1 LVKGLLSPGDEPHG
15 DVKNKRQGVAAKH
28 QVVPT
33 KKSAGGAKKRA
44 PRVEV
49 PVDPPV
55 VSTSAPPRGTLNE
68 ARFDEILEAA
78 ADVFFEKGYKA
89 ATTQEI
95 ATRAGLLNKGS
106 LYYYIECKEDLLFA
120 LADRAHADSWRDQEE
135 DTTLARSDA
144 RTRLNTFI
152 ERRLA
157 SLSKADRRQFLIEE
171 ELRSLSPQRLASVM
185 AQRRKFHDLL
195 GEILRQGM
203 AEGRFDPAMD
213 VSVVVNSLLLLV
225 NTTHRWYR
233 PTGRVGTHDMIEWY
247 QTFILRGLG
256 DTP

>member
-1 LVKGLLSPGDEPHG
+1 
-15 DVKNKRQGVAAKH
+15 
-28 QVVPT
+28 
-33 KKSAGGAKKRA
+33 
-44 PRVEV
+44 V
-49 PVDPPV
+49 PVDPP
-55 VSTSAPPRGTLNE
+55 SPPSPPRGTLNE

-135 DTTLARSDA
+135 DKILASSDA
-144 RTRLNTFI
+144 RSRLNAFI
-152 ERRLA
+152 ERRLV
-157 SLSKADRRQFLIEE
+157 SLSYTDRRQFLIEE
-171 ELRSLSPQRLASVM
+171 QLRSLSSERLAWVM

-195 GEILRQGM
+195 GEILRQGI
-203 AEGRFDPAMD
+203 AEGCFDPAMD
-213 VSVVVNSLLLLV
+213 VSVVVNSLLLLM

-233 PTGRVGTHDMIEWY
+233 PTGRVGTQDMVQWY
-247 QTFILRGLG
+247 KTFILRGLG
-256 DTP
+256 DTQ